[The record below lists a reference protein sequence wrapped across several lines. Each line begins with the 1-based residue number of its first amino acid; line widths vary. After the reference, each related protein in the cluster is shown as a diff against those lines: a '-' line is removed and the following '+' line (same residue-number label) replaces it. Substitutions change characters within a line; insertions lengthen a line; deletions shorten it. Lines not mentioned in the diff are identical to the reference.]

1 MTFLSMRNVRF
12 EFPGWPA
19 VVRGIDLD
27 VAEGQ
32 IKCLVGRSGS
42 GKTTVLKLAAGLLT
56 PSSGA
61 VELRGSAPSSHRRD
75 IGFVFQSPTLLE
87 WQRVT
92 DNVLLPVSLR
102 STPTVRDRDQAD
114 QLLAQLGLGGYG
126 ARYPR
131 QLSGGQQSRV
141 ALARALILQPALLV
155 LDEPFAALDAI
166 TREELQADLLA
177 TCRDRGTSA
186 LFVTHDIGEA
196 VFLGDEVML
205 LHDGVI
211 VKREAIALARPRAAS
226 VRYAPSFAVHAMAL
240 RDAMERASD
249 SPGIGCAAAPVTEPA

>member
-1 MTFLSMRNVRF
+1 MTFLSMRNVHF

-27 VAEGQ
+27 VAEGE

-61 VELRGSAPSSHRRD
+61 VALRGSAPSSHRRD

-211 VKREAIALARPRAAS
+211 VKREAIALARPRAPS

-249 SPGIGCAAAPVTEPA
+249 GTGIRCANAPVTDPA